1 MTPLS
6 RPNWA
11 IISIKSNSEGHLLTL
26 NTGQENVSY
35 SIKIATYAKGSSEA
49 GIVSDNCGSSGHTS
63 QRPWESGGEPPK
75 GSLLLSSFTIPDFC
89 DTSNFPKGMTAFKNS
104 WISLPGKNILAP
116 LTFVKNLVFNFSFF
130 PHITSLVS
138 SFSQSKNK

>member
-26 NTGQENVSY
+26 KILGKKH
-35 SIKIATYAKGSSEA
+35 SIKTATYAKGSSEA
-49 GIVSDNCGSSGHTS
+49 GIVSDNCGSSGQTS
-63 QRPWESGGEPPK
+63 QRPWENGGEPPK

-104 WISLPGKNILAP
+104 WISLPGKNHPCSSHFCKKLSFQFFI
-116 LTFVKNLVFNFSFF
+116 FS
-130 PHITSLVS
+130 HITSLVS